1 MTVSARAFTE
11 AMSRIPA
18 PVTVATTTARDGR
31 SWGFTASSFCSL
43 SLDPPLVLLCLARD
57 AGSHPAFT
65 RAGVFLV
72 NVLAAEHAHLAR
84 HFATR
89 DSEKVAAGGFTPC
102 EKGLP
107 GLPEAAARIACTT
120 YDVLAGGDHSII
132 VGLVEATHIGDRP
145 PLAYCD
151 RTFTRPVPVPAA
163 MTTGAAPRKEQH
175 APHP

>member
-1 MTVSARAFTE
+1 MAVSARTFTE
-11 AMSRIPA
+11 TMSRTPA
-18 PVTVATTTARDGR
+18 PVTVATTTTRDGR

-57 AGSHPAFT
+57 AGSHTAFT
-65 RAGVFLV
+65 QAGVFLV

-89 DSEKVAAGGFTPC
+89 GGEKVATSEFEPC

-107 GLPEAAARIACTT
+107 GLHEAAARVACST
-120 YDVLAGGDHSII
+120 YDILAGGDHSII
-132 VGLVEATHIGDRP
+132 VGLVEDTHIGDRA

-163 MTTGAAPRKEQH
+163 TTTGVMP
-175 APHP
+175 